1 VRLYSTSVS
10 CAPES
15 SRDLCSICGARP
27 WATCRL
33 CGRTAPWAVD
43 PALTGS
49 LEEVYEAAQAGCIRK
64 EPFVISAF
72 FCAIALM
79 PDNTGAET
87 SNYARYAHSPGEGLN
102 PPPFASNG
110 IAVWK
115 LERISGEVALRGG
128 RPSWVKKR
136 DISVQRNKSRTRSLS
151 LSTER

>member
-1 VRLYSTSVS
+1 VSPAPPNPRVICARYAEPDRRRRAVRVVERRRWQWIL
-10 CAPES
+10 
-15 SRDLCSICGARP
+15 L
-27 WATCRL
+27 
-33 CGRTAPWAVD
+33 
-43 PALTGS
+43 LTGS

-72 FCAIALM
+72 FCAIALI

-87 SNYARYAHSPGEGLN
+87 SNYARYARSPGEGLN

-136 DISVQRNKSRTRSLS
+136 DISVPRNKSRTRSLS